1 MKDVMKVYQVQ
12 SKVCTRKEDT
22 LNAVSWWM
30 EKAAAAG
37 ADLVALP
44 EMFGC
49 PYDTAAFP
57 KYAEAVGGPLWRRCA
72 DLAKAYGMYLSAG
85 SMPEL
90 GLGGKIYNTAYVFDR
105 QGHQIARHRKM
116 HLFDID
122 IAGGQYFK
130 ESDTLT
136 AGNEITVFNTKWS
149 KMGLCICY
157 DFRFPEL
164 ARLMTDRG
172 AQIIFVPAA
181 FNETTGPLHWELMFR
196 SRAVDN
202 QVFTVGT
209 APACDKS
216 ASYHSWGH
224 SIAVSPWGKI
234 LNQLDRQ
241 EGYQFTAIDFAE
253 VAAVRRQLPLLRHR
267 RLDIYNLTEIK

>member
-1 MKDVMKVYQVQ
+1 MQLLQLQTKVFADKAQTLSYLEKFIDDVITAQ
-12 SKVCTRKEDT
+12 TDFI
-22 LNAVSWWM
+22 
-30 EKAAAAG
+30 
-37 ADLVALP
+37 ALP
-44 EMFGC
+44 EMFCC
-49 PYDTAAFP
+49 PYENKFFP
-57 KYAEAVGGPLWRRCA
+57 LYAEKHGGAVYQFCRH
-72 DLAKAYGMYLSAG
+72 LAQKHRVYISAG
-85 SMPEL
+85 SLPEINER
-90 GLGGKIYNTAYVFDR
+90 GEIFNTAYVFDDSGR
-105 QGHQIARHRKM
+105 EIARHAKM

-136 AGNEITVFNTKWS
+136 AGNEITVFNTKWG

-209 APACDKS
+209 APACDKF

-253 VAAVRRQLPLLRHR
+253 VAAVRRQLPLLCHR